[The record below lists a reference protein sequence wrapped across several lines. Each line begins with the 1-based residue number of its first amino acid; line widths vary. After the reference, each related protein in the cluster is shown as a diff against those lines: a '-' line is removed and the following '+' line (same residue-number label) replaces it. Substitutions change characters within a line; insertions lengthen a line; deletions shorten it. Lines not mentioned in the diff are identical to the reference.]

1 MPNRTSGGAARP
13 PSPASGPGAR
23 QEDLGDEF
31 LAAIL
36 IRMWTLASG
45 RTLRRDVPPDQL
57 STEELITFWADDMNT
72 SPGRHA
78 KPGEPGRTA
87 ESQVTAMAARPVARR
102 RGRTRRRSPGSGGTS
117 RNRQEHPA
125 DPAAV

>member
-1 MPNRTSGGAARP
+1 MPNRTSGGPARS
-13 PSPASGPGAR
+13 PSHSPEPGTR
-23 QEDLGDEF
+23 PDDRDDEF

-36 IRMWTLASG
+36 IRMWVLASG

-57 STEELITFWADDMNT
+57 STEELIAFWADDMT
-72 SPGRHA
+72 LGTGRHA
-78 KPGEPGRTA
+78 RPGAPGRTA
-87 ESQVTAMAARPVARR
+87 DAQVTAMTARPAARR
-102 RGRTRRRSPGSGGTS
+102 RGKARRRSSGGTA